1 MKSYQYEAWDSDGG
15 HRVGTKEANDQAEV
29 LSWLRDEDCTPVSV
43 DVTASSSK
51 KEKKERRVPYKK
63 VKSLDLAGFCWQ
75 LGTMLGGGITIT
87 NAMETIAEDQEN
99 KYFADAL
106 GKIATGLQQGETLAD
121 GVERYPKI
129 FNTIA
134 QAMISAG
141 EASGTIVK
149 CLLRMSEY
157 YDNKDKLVRKI
168 KSAITYPCFV
178 VGFIVVIVVTLMTFI
193 IPSFTGI
200 FEDMGNELPAFTMA
214 FMTVYDVIMEHFVL
228 GSFLIVATIVSVV
241 LYSRTKTGHRNLS
254 ILIYKI
260 PLLGQILS
268 QGFVAIFFRTLATLL
283 EAGVTILEAFTI
295 LSKMTNNDV
304 AKEAIEGTR
313 ERIVGGGGISA
324 SMILADFFPTVAIKM
339 TQVGEESGS
348 LAEVMEKT
356 SEYYER
362 KVDTLLTR
370 LLGMLEPILIIT
382 VGGIVLVVVLAM
394 YLPIFSLSDVKA

>member
-1 MKSYQYEAWDSDGG
+1 MNSYQYEAWDSDGG
-15 HRVGTKEANDQAEV
+15 RRVGTKEANDQGEI
-29 LSWLRDEDCTPVSV
+29 LSWLRDEECTPVSV
-43 DVTASSSK
+43 DVVAGISK
-51 KEKKERRVPYKK
+51 KEKKVRAIPYKK
-63 VKSLDLAGFCWQ
+63 VKSIDLSGFCWQ

-87 NAMETIAEDQEN
+87 TAMETIAEDQEN
-99 KYFADAL
+99 KYFAHAL
-106 GKIATGLQQGETLAD
+106 EKIAAGLQQGETLSD
-121 GVERYPKI
+121 GIGQYPKI

-134 QAMISAG
+134 RAMISAG
-141 EASGTIVK
+141 EASGTVVK

-157 YDNKDKLVRKI
+157 YDSKDKLVRKI
-168 KSAITYPCFV
+168 KSAVTYPCFV
-178 VGFIVVIVVTLMTFI
+178 VGFIIVIVVTLMTFI

-200 FEDMGNELPAFTMA
+200 FEDMGSDLPAFTKA
-214 FMTVYDVIMEHFVL
+214 FMAVYNAIMDHFVL
-228 GSFLIVATIVSVV
+228 GAFLSVSVV
-241 LYSRTKTGHRNLS
+241 VSVWLYSRTKKGHKNLS
-254 ILIYKI
+254 ILIYKV

-283 EAGVTILEAFTI
+283 EAGVSILDAFAI

-304 AKEAIEGTR
+304 AKEAILGTR
-313 ERIVGGGGISA
+313 ERIVEGGGISA
-324 SMILADFFPTVAIKM
+324 SMIIADFFPTVAIKM

-348 LAEVMEKT
+348 LPEVMEKT

-382 VGGIVLVVVLAM
+382 VGAIVLVVVLAM